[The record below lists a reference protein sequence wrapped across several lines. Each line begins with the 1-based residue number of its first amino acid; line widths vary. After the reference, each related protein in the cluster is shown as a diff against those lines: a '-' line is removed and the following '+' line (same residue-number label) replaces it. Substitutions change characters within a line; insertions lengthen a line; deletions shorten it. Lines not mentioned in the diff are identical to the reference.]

1 MKHADSSKR
10 QDEYAR
16 NRAFR
21 QGKSGVMNSDIRLSV
36 GFWQHPKTKKT
47 ARRLGL
53 EGIRSLQVLWAWA
66 AVNRPNGDLSGM
78 DWEDVELA
86 ADWQGEERKFF
97 DTCLGMWID
106 ESPDGYTLHDWQEHN
121 PWASEADTRS
131 DAARLSRFARKFP
144 EIAKSMRD
152 DGVKGLT
159 QEEYR
164 MYADG
169 TPYIRRNTNVDTAL
183 NERSTDRSTPA
194 PAPAPTLRK
203 RNTPPPLKEGQG
215 GSESAFAHGE
225 EKPTPRELGTN
236 PRAQGTNPR
245 LTGDNP
251 RAQGTNP
258 RAQVETSYPDMAFVQ
273 FIDAYAPEK
282 RDEGAAWQAWLT
294 LSRAKQL
301 PGLPKLL
308 DAVTA
313 WENSEQ
319 WQKDNGQY
327 IPLASNFLSKRRF
340 LDTPP
345 QRADPAD
352 EFDPERF
359 AKAAEQWKNR
369 YKTTGGA

>member
-53 EGIRSLQVLWAWA
+53 EGIRSLQILWAWA
-66 AVNRPNGDLSGM
+66 AVNRPDGNLSGM
-78 DWEDVELA
+78 DWEDIELA
-86 ADWQGEERKFF
+86 ADWQGEEQKFF

-106 ESPDGYTLHDWQEHN
+106 ETSDGYALHDWQEHN

-194 PAPAPTLRK
+194 PAPTLRK

-225 EKPTPRELGTN
+225 EKPTPREL
-236 PRAQGTNPR
+236 
-245 LTGDNP
+245 
-251 RAQGTNP
+251 GTNP